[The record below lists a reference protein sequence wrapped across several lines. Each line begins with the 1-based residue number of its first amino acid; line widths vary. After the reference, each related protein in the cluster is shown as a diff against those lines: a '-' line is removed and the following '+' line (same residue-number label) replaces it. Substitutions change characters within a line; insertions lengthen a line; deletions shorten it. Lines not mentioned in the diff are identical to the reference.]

1 MEGSVS
7 VFASRL
13 FDVDE
18 WAGTKTIFHPDG
30 EGGFHLETLQDV
42 EPVLEANK
50 ILHADVDERARYG
63 EWTRV
68 ASIPLVVWEEW
79 KKEGDVRDP
88 NFLRKKLND
97 RDNLYFR
104 TRPGRI

>member
-1 MEGSVS
+1 VS
-7 VFASRL
+7 GFGARL

-18 WAGTKTIFHPDG
+18 YAGTTTIFHPDG
-30 EGGFHLETLQDV
+30 QGGYTLETQQDV
-42 EPVLEANK
+42 EQILEANK
-50 ILHADVDERARYG
+50 LLNNDVDERARYG

-68 ASIPLVVWEEW
+68 ASIPLVVWQQW
-79 KKEGDVRDP
+79 CKEGDPQHDKE
-88 NFLRKKLND
+88 FLRKKLND

>member
-1 MEGSVS
+1 MSG
-7 VFASRL
+7 FGARL
-13 FDVDE
+13 FDVDH
-18 WAGTKTIFHPDG
+18 WAGTTTYAHADG
-30 EGGFHLETLQDV
+30 EGGLILETQQDV

-79 KKEGDVRDP
+79 KKQGDVKDP
-88 NFLRKKLND
+88 AFLRKKLND

-104 TRPGRI
+104 TRPGRV

>member
-1 MEGSVS
+1 VS
-7 VFASRL
+7 FAGRI
-13 FDVDE
+13 FDVDNY
-18 WAGTKTIFHPDG
+18 AGTITYAHADG
-30 EGGFHLETLQDV
+30 EGGLILETLQDV
-42 EPVLEANK
+42 EPILEANK
-50 ILHADVDERARYG
+50 SLHADVDERARYG

-88 NFLRKKLND
+88 EFLRKKLND
-97 RDNLYFR
+97 RDNLFFR